1 MMYVTEDS
9 GWIEGD
15 TAARVLGPVMVLRV
29 LRLARL
35 ARALRL
41 LAQFKEL
48 WMLVRGL
55 LSSAGTMIYTF
66 ILIMII
72 LYVFACMGME
82 LITTDMD
89 SREDPEFDGYVEL
102 YFPGIWVTMLTLI
115 QFVMVDSIAEIYT
128 PMVSKNPM
136 LGIYFVLILMI
147 VPISLMNLVTAVIV
161 EGSLEQ
167 AKEDQEVAKTY
178 KNKLIVKMM
187 PRIEKM
193 FERLDVDGSGDISL
207 K

>member
-1 MMYVTEDS
+1 M
-9 GWIEGD
+9 
-15 TAARVLGPVMVLRV
+15 
-29 LRLARL
+29 
-35 ARALRL
+35 
-41 LAQFKEL
+41 
-48 WMLVRGL
+48 VRGL

-89 SREDPEFDGYVEL
+89 SRADPEFDGYVEL

-136 LGIYFVLILMI
+136 LGIYFVLILMV
-147 VPISLMNLVTAVIV
+147 VPISLMNLVTIAVNWATCIGV
-161 EGSLEQ
+161 GG
-167 AKEDQEVAKTY
+167 
-178 KNKLIVKMM
+178 
-187 PRIEKM
+187 
-193 FERLDVDGSGDISL
+193 RLGC